1 MFEESEYQ
9 IKLLWLA
16 LPTAIHILLNFR
28 NTWYERDTGT
38 AQVSILSTLFFA
50 LSVLEPDGRQHTW
63 LPACMLAFG
72 SIFALAS
79 LHERHLKVRVGL
91 AWGSL
96 CAIIT
101 AVTILN
107 GAERANLFFC
117 AFSATLSLFI
127 MTQYLI
133 GFLEREIETKL
144 VIGNVWGLAQHFPR
158 VSGLLLACLIL
169 LGCGPGSILFI
180 TEDLILHFAS
190 GYSVFAVICILII
203 SFSSG
208 VALYQGYL
216 DLFTGQDL
224 QLEQRFS
231 VRREEPA
238 LPLVVGTLLFT
249 LVLGL
254 CPRFFY

>member
-1 MFEESEYQ
+1 
-9 IKLLWLA
+9 
-16 LPTAIHILLNFR
+16 
-28 NTWYERDTGT
+28 
-38 AQVSILSTLFFA
+38 
-50 LSVLEPDGRQHTW
+50 
-63 LPACMLAFG
+63 
-72 SIFALAS
+72 
-79 LHERHLKVRVGL
+79 
-91 AWGSL
+91 
-96 CAIIT
+96 
-101 AVTILN
+101 
-107 GAERANLFFC
+107 
-117 AFSATLSLFI
+117 
-127 MTQYLI
+127 
-133 GFLEREIETKL
+133 
-144 VIGNVWGLAQHFPR
+144 
-158 VSGLLLACLIL
+158 LACLIL